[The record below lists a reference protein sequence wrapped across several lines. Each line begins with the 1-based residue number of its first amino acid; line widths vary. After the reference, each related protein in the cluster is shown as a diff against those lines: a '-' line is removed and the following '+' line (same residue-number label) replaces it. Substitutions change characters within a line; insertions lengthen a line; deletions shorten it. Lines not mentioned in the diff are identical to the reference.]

1 MTPMLFHVVILDK
14 QNRYV
19 LSWATVKKIVAT
31 EENVKS
37 FVDEQ
42 NIKLLTE
49 KGIYDLTPY
58 HWEGTAKP
66 IDLNNL

>member
-1 MTPMLFHVVILDK
+1 MTQMLFHVVILDK
-14 QNRYV
+14 QNKYV
-19 LSWATVKKIVAT
+19 ASWASVKNIVAT

-37 FVDEQ
+37 FIDEQ
-42 NIKLLTE
+42 NIKLLA
-49 KGIYDLTPY
+49 KYRIYDLTPY

>member
-1 MTPMLFHVVILDK
+1 MLFHVVILDK
-14 QNRYV
+14 QNKYV
-19 LSWATVKKIVAT
+19 ASWASVKKIVAT
-31 EENVKS
+31 EENVKR

-58 HWEGTAKP
+58 HREGTAKP
-66 IDLNNL
+66 IT